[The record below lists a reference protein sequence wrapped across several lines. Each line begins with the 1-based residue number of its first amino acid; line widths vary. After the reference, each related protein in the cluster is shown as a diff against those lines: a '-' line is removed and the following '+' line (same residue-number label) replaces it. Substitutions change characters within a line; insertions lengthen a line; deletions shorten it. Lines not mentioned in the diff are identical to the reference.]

1 MEDFK
6 SEDKVNILIG
16 FYDDNGVMTKEN
28 LFFKKN
34 IEINEYEDIPGVF
47 YTEPIEDIKPV
58 NYHGFIP
65 VSGYSFEYSTKSGY
79 IVQFN
84 TGYNAMVYFS
94 KESYFDI
101 KKEFFNELI
110 NDCQSKINELEKEI
124 KENKKQIDIFN
135 NMKG

>member
-1 MEDFK
+1 M
-6 SEDKVNILIG
+6 I
-16 FYDDNGVMTKEN
+16 TKEN
-28 LFFKKN
+28 LFFKKD
-34 IEINEYEDIPGVF
+34 IEIEEYDDVSGVF

-65 VSGYSFEYSTKSGY
+65 VSGYSFEYSIKSGY

-84 TGYNAMVYFS
+84 TGYNAFVYLS
-94 KESYFDI
+94 KKSYFEM
-101 KKEFFNELI
+101 KNEFFNELI